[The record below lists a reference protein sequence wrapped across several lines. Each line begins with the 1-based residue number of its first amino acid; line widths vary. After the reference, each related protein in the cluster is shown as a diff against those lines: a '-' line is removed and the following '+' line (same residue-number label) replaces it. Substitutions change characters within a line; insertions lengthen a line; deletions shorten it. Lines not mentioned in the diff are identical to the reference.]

1 MNNFEVALRKPE
13 RRQAPD
19 IMFRMIVRAIA
30 AGACMLSLA
39 RDARADGGGLT
50 LEQAVQLALGRNER
64 AAISELNVEVAD
76 AAVARARVAFL
87 PVLVAGGSGNWA
99 PEDKQ
104 PTKTA
109 KGQLALNQP
118 LIVPTAW
125 PLYDEAKHAL
135 EAQRAQ
141 MVDDKRQ
148 LAFDAAKAYFGVL
161 LADEVVQAAQ
171 KKLDTAKTNLQDTDA
186 QVKAQLVSSND
197 VTRAQIDLGSSQREL
212 AADQGGL
219 EAAYVSLE
227 FLVNSRV
234 PRGLSVPNA
243 LLTASQR
250 PLASPDALV
259 ADALRARPDLAAKKA
274 SGLAAHDFAREP
286 HLRWYPTLGFQALF
300 NASSTGTPS
309 GHDVDGSLSLTAS
322 WSIYDAGARD
332 ADARSREASAAIA
345 DLNTQALVRSIDAQ
359 VRAAAAQLI
368 ASQQALGAAK
378 AAMDSS
384 RKSADETAI
393 LYRQGLAK
401 AIELV
406 DANEQRFLAEVN
418 YAEAEFSLATTYL
431 SLLQAM
437 GRGPLEAP

>member
-1 MNNFEVALRKPE
+1 M
-13 RRQAPD
+13 
-19 IMFRMIVRAIA
+19 ICRMLARAIA
-30 AGACMLSLA
+30 AGACVLSLA
-39 RDARADGGGLT
+39 RDARADGLT

-76 AAVARARVAFL
+76 AGVARARVAFL
-87 PVLVAGGSGNWA
+87 PVLAATGSGNWA

-109 KGQLALNQP
+109 KGQLSLNQP
-118 LIVPTAW
+118 LIVPPAW
-125 PLYDEAKHAL
+125 PLYDQAKHAL

-141 MVDDKRQ
+141 TVDDKRQ
-148 LAFDAAKAYFGVL
+148 LAFDAAKAYFAVL

-171 KKLDTAKTNLQDTDA
+171 KKLDTAQENLKDTDA

-197 VTRAQIDLGSSQREL
+197 VTRAQVDLGSSQREL
-212 AADQGGL
+212 AADQGSL
-219 EAAYVSLE
+219 EAAYISLE
-227 FLVNSRV
+227 FLVSSKV

-250 PLASPDALV
+250 PVTTPDALV
-259 ADALRARPDLAAKKA
+259 ATALKARPDLAAKKA

-286 HLRWYPTLGFQALF
+286 RMRWFPTLAFQAIF
-300 NASSTGTPS
+300 SATSNPPATGNA
-309 GHDVDGSLSLTAS
+309 VDGSLALTAA
-322 WSIYDAGARD
+322 WTIYDAGARD
-332 ADARSREASAAIA
+332 ADARSRDASAAIA
-345 DLNTQALVRSIDAQ
+345 DLNTQALLRSIDAQ
-359 VRAAAAQLI
+359 VRAAAAQLV

-378 AAMDSS
+378 TAMDSS
-384 RKSADETAI
+384 RKSASETAI